1 MSGGYA
7 PPALLMIIV
16 MTTWHARS
24 YKAPC
29 RGGCQLDL
37 LVIDVP
43 FLPGLIF
50 RSLNPVQDV
59 EQALLADVD
68 LERTE
73 DTECWAA

>member
-1 MSGGYA
+1 MQCLGRLDCHVEEMGVYIS
-7 PPALLMIIV
+7 
-16 MTTWHARS
+16 
-24 YKAPC
+24 
-29 RGGCQLDL
+29 QLDL